1 MVFRIASSPYTH
13 NQRQTSRIMLLVL
26 LAAVPGIAA
35 QLWFFGWG
43 TLVQILLAS
52 VSALLAEALV
62 LKLRKQ
68 SVAATLK
75 DNSALLTGLLLAVS
89 IPPLAPWWMVVLGT
103 VFAVIIA
110 KQLYGGL
117 GATLKDNSALLTG
130 LLLAVS
136 IPPLAPW
143 WMVVLGTVFAVIIA
157 KQLYGGLGQNPFNP
171 AMIGYVVL
179 LISFPVQMTSWL
191 PPHEIAVNIP
201 GFIDAIQ
208 VIFSG
213 HTASGGDM
221 NTLRLGIDGISQAT
235 PLDTFKTSVR
245 AGHSVEQIMQYPIY
259 SGMLAGVGWQWVNLA
274 WLAGGL
280 WLLWQKAIRWHI
292 PLSFLVTLALCAT
305 LGWLFSPET
314 LAAPQ
319 IHLLSGATML
329 GAFFILTDPV
339 TASTTNRGRLIFGAL
354 AGLLVWLIRSF
365 GGYPD
370 GVAFAVLLANITVPL
385 IDYYTRPRVYGHR
398 KG

>member
-13 NQRQTSRIMLLVL
+13 NQRQTSRIMMLVL
-26 LAAVPGIAA
+26 LATLPGIAA

-43 TLVQILLAS
+43 TLIQLILAS
-52 VSALLAEALV
+52 VSAWGAEAIV

-68 SVAATLK
+68 SVGGILA
-75 DNSALLTGLLLAVS
+75 DHSAWLTGVLLAIS

-117 GATLKDNSALLTG
+117 GH
-130 LLLAVS
+130 
-136 IPPLAPW
+136 
-143 WMVVLGTVFAVIIA
+143 
-157 KQLYGGLGQNPFNP
+157 NPFNP

-191 PPHEIAVNIP
+191 PPQDIAARTP
-201 GFIDAIQ
+201 GIVEVLQ

-213 HTASGGDM
+213 HTAAGYDM
-221 NTLRLGIDGISQAT
+221 NALRLGIDGISQAT
-235 PLDTFKTSVR
+235 PLDTFKTSLH
-245 AGHSVEQIMQYPIY
+245 AGHDVTQIMQSTIY
-259 SGMLAGVGWQWVNLA
+259 QGAFAGVGWQWVNLA
-274 WLAGGL
+274 FLAGGL
-280 WLLWQKAIRWHI
+280 FLLWQKAIRWHI
-292 PLSFLVTLALCAT
+292 PLSFMVSLAVCST
-305 LGWLFSPET
+305 LGWLFAPDHLASPS
-314 LAAPQ
+314 
-319 IHLLSGATML
+319 IHLFSGATML

-398 KG
+398 

>member
-13 NQRQTSRIMLLVL
+13 NQRQTSRIMMLVL
-26 LAAVPGIAA
+26 IAALPGIAT

-43 TLVQILLAS
+43 TLFQIILAA
-52 VSALLAEALV
+52 VSALAAEAAV
-62 LKLRKQ
+62 LQLRKQ
-68 SVAATLK
+68 PIAA
-75 DNSALLTGLLLAVS
+75 
-89 IPPLAPWWMVVLGT
+89 I
-103 VFAVIIA
+103 
-110 KQLYGGL
+110 
-117 GATLKDNSALLTG
+117 LKDNSALLTG

-157 KQLYGGLGQNPFNP
+157 KQLYGGLGQYPFNP

-191 PPHEIAVNIP
+191 PPHDIAATAP
-201 GFIDAIQ
+201 GLLDALQ
-208 VIFSG
+208 VIFTG

-221 NTLRLGIDGISQAT
+221 NTLRMGIDGISQAT
-235 PLDTFKTSVR
+235 PLDTFKTSLH
-245 AGHSVEQIMQYPIY
+245 AGHAVEQIMQYPIY
-259 SGMLAGVGWQWVNLA
+259 SGMLAGAGWQWVNIA
-274 WLAGGL
+274 WLIGGV

-292 PLSFLVTLALCAT
+292 PVSFLVTLAVCST
-305 LGWLFSPET
+305 LGWAFAGDSLASPQ
-314 LAAPQ
+314 L
-319 IHLLSGATML
+319 HLLSGATML

-398 KG
+398 

>member
-13 NQRQTSRIMLLVL
+13 NQRQTSRIMMLVL
-26 LAAVPGIAA
+26 LATLPGIAA

-43 TLVQILLAS
+43 TLIQLILAS
-52 VSALLAEALV
+52 VSAWGAEAIV

-68 SVAATLK
+68 SVGSILA
-75 DNSALLTGLLLAVS
+75 DHSAWLTGVLLAIS

-117 GATLKDNSALLTG
+117 GH
-130 LLLAVS
+130 
-136 IPPLAPW
+136 
-143 WMVVLGTVFAVIIA
+143 
-157 KQLYGGLGQNPFNP
+157 NPFNP

-191 PPHEIAVNIP
+191 PPQDIAARTP
-201 GFIDAIQ
+201 GIVEVLQ

-213 HTASGGDM
+213 HTAAGYDM
-221 NTLRLGIDGISQAT
+221 NALRLGIDGISQAT
-235 PLDTFKTSVR
+235 PLDTFKTSLH
-245 AGHSVEQIMQYPIY
+245 AGHDVTQIMQSTIY
-259 SGMLAGVGWQWVNLA
+259 QGAFAGVGWQWVNLA
-274 WLAGGL
+274 FLAGGL
-280 WLLWQKAIRWHI
+280 FLLWQKAIRWHI
-292 PLSFLVTLALCAT
+292 PLSFIVSLAVCST
-305 LGWLFSPET
+305 LGWLFAPDHLASPS
-314 LAAPQ
+314 
-319 IHLLSGATML
+319 IHLFSGATML

-398 KG
+398 

>member
-13 NQRQTSRIMLLVL
+13 NQRQTSRIMMLVL
-26 LAAVPGIAA
+26 LATLPGIAA

-43 TLVQILLAS
+43 TLVQLILSS
-52 VSALLAEALV
+52 VAAWCAEAFV
-62 LKLRKQ
+62 AKLRKQ
-68 SVAATLK
+68 PVGRTLA
-75 DNSALLTGLLLAVS
+75 DNSAWLTGVLLAIS

-103 VFAVIIA
+103 LFAIIIA

-117 GATLKDNSALLTG
+117 GH
-130 LLLAVS
+130 
-136 IPPLAPW
+136 
-143 WMVVLGTVFAVIIA
+143 
-157 KQLYGGLGQNPFNP
+157 NPFNP

-191 PPHEIAVNIP
+191 PPQDIAASTP
-201 GFIDAIQ
+201 GIIEVLQ
-208 VIFSG
+208 IIFTG
-213 HTASGGDM
+213 HAASGDDM

-235 PLDTFKTSVR
+235 PLDTFKTALH
-245 AGHSVEQIMQYPIY
+245 AGKDVSQIMQSTIY
-259 SGMLAGVGWQWVNLA
+259 HGALAGIGWQWVNLA
-274 WLAGGL
+274 YLAGGL
-280 WLLWQKAIRWHI
+280 YLLWQKTIRWHI
-292 PLSFLVTLALCAT
+292 PLSFIFSLAVCSL
-305 LGWLFSPET
+305 LGWALDPEH
-314 LAAPQ
+314 LAPPS

-339 TASTTNRGRLIFGAL
+339 TASTTNRGRLIYGAL
-354 AGLLVWLIRSF
+354 VGLLVWLIRSF

-398 KG
+398 

>member
-13 NQRQTSRIMLLVL
+13 NQRQTSRIMMLVL
-26 LAAVPGIAA
+26 IAALPGIAT

-43 TLVQILLAS
+43 TLFQIILAA
-52 VSALLAEALV
+52 VSALAAEAAV
-62 LKLRKQ
+62 LQRRKQ
-68 SVAATLK
+68 PIAA
-75 DNSALLTGLLLAVS
+75 
-89 IPPLAPWWMVVLGT
+89 I
-103 VFAVIIA
+103 
-110 KQLYGGL
+110 
-117 GATLKDNSALLTG
+117 LKDNSALLTG

-191 PPHEIAVNIP
+191 PPHDIAATAP
-201 GFIDAIQ
+201 GLLDALQ
-208 VIFSG
+208 VIFTG

-221 NTLRLGIDGISQAT
+221 NTLRMGIDGISQAT
-235 PLDTFKTSVR
+235 PLDTFKTSLH
-245 AGHSVEQIMQYPIY
+245 AGHAVEQIMQYPIY
-259 SGMLAGVGWQWVNLA
+259 SGMLAGAGWQWVNIA
-274 WLAGGL
+274 WLIGGV

-292 PLSFLVTLALCAT
+292 PVSFLVTLAVCST
-305 LGWLFSPET
+305 LGWAFAGDSLASPQ
-314 LAAPQ
+314 L
-319 IHLLSGATML
+319 HLLSGATML

-398 KG
+398 